1 MKDNEDQPAR
11 RCSLLRKRGYAGGV
25 NGSVEIR
32 DGRYAA
38 NEAAYRR
45 VNERI
50 RSYKERDDHV
60 DAMAFRCE
68 CAEGA
73 CIDAI
78 HVRLDEYRRVRR
90 HPMRFIIAPGHD
102 APELERVVE
111 RHSRYWVVEKNAGT
125 EDA

>member
-1 MKDNEDQPAR
+1 VVAISPR
-11 RCSLLRKRGYAGGV
+11 PCSLVPERGYAGGV

-32 DGRYAA
+32 DGRHAA

-50 RSYKERDDHV
+50 RRYKERDDRA
-60 DAMAFRCE
+60 DPMAFRCE

-78 HVRLDEYRRVRR
+78 HVGLDDYRRVRR
-90 HPMRFIIAPGHD
+90 HPMRFIVAPGHD
-102 APELERVVE
+102 VPELERVLE
-111 RHSRYWVVEKNAGT
+111 RHSRYWVVQKNADI